1 MLNMSSALFKK
12 ALRITQSLRYRN
24 LVNKAKTPGEV
35 QTDLLRRILKR
46 NSDSEFGK
54 AHGFSSISSTRDYQK
69 AVPVQTYEDLR
80 PFIERQELTGERCL
94 TRDQPVYYH
103 RTSGTLGTPKNI
115 PVTKIGLRQMK
126 GDQKIS
132 AFVWSGCDGVLDGK
146 VFAVSGQAVEGRMPG
161 GTEFGSASGLLYRSQ
176 SPLVRSR
183 YVLPPALSE
192 IEDYDSRYLAMAVFG
207 FAETQVTSMATAN
220 PSTFLRLLSFVH
232 SHADV
237 VFNAVATGKLP
248 DIPVTGL
255 EPRPAR
261 ARQLADKLQSS
272 GRLTYTDIW
281 PNLRGVVT
289 WTGGSCGIA
298 LGSLSPLLPADTAI
312 IEWGYSASE
321 FRGTINIDAKH
332 NTCLPTLTNT
342 FFEFME
348 RQKRETGGKD
358 FLGLDELQEGHE
370 YYVFITTIDGL
381 YRYDINDIVRV
392 NGRVFETPALEF
404 VQKGKG
410 VTNITG
416 EKLTEAQVIQA
427 VVSVLSEYGIS
438 PMFFIMLAWEESAV
452 YRLFIELD
460 DESSLPGVAMEMEI
474 EYKLYSS
481 NIEYEAKRKSG
492 RLAPLRIRY
501 LKNGTGDRF
510 RSACVEAG
518 QRDAQFK
525 YLHLQ
530 YARDCTFDFDSAALP
545 E

>member
-1 MLNMSSALFKK
+1 MHNTSSMLFKK
-12 ALRITQSLRYRN
+12 ALSITQSLRYRN
-24 LVNKAKTPGEV
+24 LINKAKTPGKV

-46 NSDSEFGK
+46 NSNSEFGK
-54 AHGFSSISSTRDYQK
+54 AHGFSSISCTRDYQR

-80 PFIERQELTGERCL
+80 PYIERQELTGERCL

-115 PVTKIGLRQMK
+115 PVTEIGLRQMK

-132 AFVWSGCDGVLDGK
+132 ALVWSRCKGVLDGK
-146 VFAVSGQAVEGRMPG
+146 IFAVSGQAVEGMMPG

-192 IEDYDSRYLAMAVFG
+192 IEDYDSRYLAMAIFG
-207 FAETQVTSMATAN
+207 FADAEVTSMATAN

-237 VFNAVATGKLP
+237 VFNAIATGKLP
-248 DIPVTGL
+248 DMPVSGL

-298 LGSLSPLLPADTAI
+298 LGSLSPLLPANVAI

-332 NTCLPTLTNT
+332 NTCLPTLITT

-348 RQKRETGGKD
+348 RQERETGGGD

-427 VVSVLSEYGIS
+427 VMSVLSDYGIS
-438 PMFFIMLAWEESAV
+438 PMFFIMLACEESAV
-452 YRLFIELD
+452 YRLFIELNGV
-460 DESSLPGVAMEMEI
+460 SSLPGLAMEI
-474 EYKLYSS
+474 ENTLYSV

-492 RLAPLRIRY
+492 RLAPLGIRY
-501 LKNGTGDRF
+501 LENGTGDRY

-530 YARDCTFDFDSAALP
+530 YARDCTFDFDSAAGL

>member
-1 MLNMSSALFKK
+1 M
-12 ALRITQSLRYRN
+12 
-24 LVNKAKTPGEV
+24 
-35 QTDLLRRILKR
+35 
-46 NSDSEFGK
+46 
-54 AHGFSSISSTRDYQK
+54 
-69 AVPVQTYEDLR
+69 
-80 PFIERQELTGERCL
+80 
-94 TRDQPVYYH
+94 
-103 RTSGTLGTPKNI
+103 
-115 PVTKIGLRQMK
+115 
-126 GDQKIS
+126 
-132 AFVWSGCDGVLDGK
+132 
-146 VFAVSGQAVEGRMPG
+146 
-161 GTEFGSASGLLYRSQ
+161 
-176 SPLVRSR
+176 
-183 YVLPPALSE
+183 
-192 IEDYDSRYLAMAVFG
+192 
-207 FAETQVTSMATAN
+207 
-220 PSTFLRLLSFVH
+220 
-232 SHADV
+232 
-237 VFNAVATGKLP
+237 
-248 DIPVTGL
+248 
-255 EPRPAR
+255 
-261 ARQLADKLQSS
+261 
-272 GRLTYTDIW
+272 
-281 PNLRGVVT
+281 T

-348 RQKRETGGKD
+348 RQERETGGKD

-381 YRYDINDIVRV
+381 YRYDINDIIRV

-427 VVSVLSEYGIS
+427 VMSVLSEYGIS

-452 YRLFIELD
+452 YRLFIELNG
-460 DESSLPGVAMEMEI
+460 ESSLPGVAMEMEI

-510 RSACVEAG
+510 RSSCVEAG

-530 YARDCTFDFDSAALP
+530 YCPGLYIRF
-545 E
+545 

>member
-1 MLNMSSALFKK
+1 MLNTSSMLFKK
-12 ALRITQSLRYRN
+12 ALSITQSLRYRN
-24 LVNKAKTPGEV
+24 LINKAKTPGEV

-46 NSDSEFGK
+46 NSNSEFGK
-54 AHGFSSISSTRDYQK
+54 AHGFSSISCTTDYQR
-69 AVPVQTYEDLR
+69 AVPIQTYEDLR
-80 PFIERQELTGERCL
+80 PYIERQELTGERCL

-115 PVTKIGLRQMK
+115 PVTEIGLRQMK

-132 AFVWSGCDGVLDGK
+132 ALVWSRCKGVLDGK
-146 VFAVSGQAVEGRMPG
+146 VFAVSGQAVEGMMPG

-207 FAETQVTSMATAN
+207 FADARVTSMATAN
-220 PSTFLRLLSFVH
+220 PSTFLRLLSFVQ

-237 VFNAVATGKLP
+237 VFNAMATGKLP
-248 DIPVTGL
+248 DISLSGL
-255 EPRPAR
+255 EPHPVR

-298 LGSLSPLLPADTAI
+298 LGSLSLLLPANTAI

-332 NTCLPTLTNT
+332 NTCLPTLATT

-348 RQKRETGGKD
+348 RQERETGGGD

-416 EKLTEAQVIQA
+416 EKLTEAQIIQG
-427 VVSVLSEYGIS
+427 VMSVLSDYGIS
-438 PMFFIMLAWEESAV
+438 PIFFIMLACEESAV
-452 YRLFIELD
+452 YRLYIELNGV
-460 DESSLPGVAMEMEI
+460 SSLPDLAMEI
-474 EYKLYSS
+474 ENKLYSA

-492 RLAPLRIRY
+492 RLAPLGIRY

-510 RSACVEAG
+510 RSSCVEAG

-530 YARDCTFDFDSAALP
+530 YARDCYFDFDSDTVP

>member
-1 MLNMSSALFKK
+1 MHNTSSMLFKK
-12 ALRITQSLRYRN
+12 ALSITQSLRYRN
-24 LVNKAKTPGEV
+24 LINKAKTPGKV

-46 NSDSEFGK
+46 NSNSEFGK
-54 AHGFSSISSTRDYQK
+54 AHGFSSISCTRDYQR

-80 PFIERQELTGERCL
+80 PYIERQELTGERCL

-115 PVTKIGLRQMK
+115 PVTEIGLRQMK

-132 AFVWSGCDGVLDGK
+132 ALVWSRCKGVLDGK
-146 VFAVSGQAVEGRMPG
+146 IFAVSGQAVEGMMPG

-192 IEDYDSRYLAMAVFG
+192 IEDYDSRYLAMAIFG
-207 FAETQVTSMATAN
+207 FADAEVTSMATAN

-237 VFNAVATGKLP
+237 VFNAIATGKLP
-248 DIPVTGL
+248 DMPVSGL

-298 LGSLSPLLPADTAI
+298 LGSLSPLLPANVAI

-332 NTCLPTLTNT
+332 NTCLPTLITT

-348 RQKRETGGKD
+348 RQERETGGGD

-427 VVSVLSEYGIS
+427 VMSVLSDYGIS
-438 PMFFIMLAWEESAV
+438 PMFFIMLACEESAV
-452 YRLFIELD
+452 YRLFIELNGV
-460 DESSLPGVAMEMEI
+460 SSLPGLAMEI
-474 EYKLYSS
+474 ENTLYSV

-492 RLAPLRIRY
+492 RLAPLGIRY
-501 LKNGTGDRF
+501 LKNGTGDRY

-530 YARDCTFDFDSAALP
+530 YARDCTFDFDSAAGL